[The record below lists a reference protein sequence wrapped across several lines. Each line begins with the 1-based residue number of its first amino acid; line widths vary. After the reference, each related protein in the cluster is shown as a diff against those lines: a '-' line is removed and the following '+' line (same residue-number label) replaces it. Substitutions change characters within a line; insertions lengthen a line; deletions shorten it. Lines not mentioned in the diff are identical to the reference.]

1 MVRTHAWK
9 SMSSVTLQL
18 LNYAARRP
26 MLALDDVTVAAGG
39 GVDA

>member
-1 MVRTHAWK
+1 MEVHVFCDLT
-9 SMSSVTLQL
+9 V